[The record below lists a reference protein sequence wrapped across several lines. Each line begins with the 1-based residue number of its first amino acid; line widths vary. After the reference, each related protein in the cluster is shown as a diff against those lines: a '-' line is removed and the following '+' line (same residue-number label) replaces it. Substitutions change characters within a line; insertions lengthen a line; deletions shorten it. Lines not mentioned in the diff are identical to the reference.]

1 MTTHPLVS
9 SDVWLEARRDL
20 LAAEKDLARR
30 SDRVA
35 DLRRRLP
42 WVRVDTPYVFDAPGG
57 PVTLADLFA
66 GRRQLLVQHFMFGPG
81 WEQGCPSC
89 SFMADHADGMTAH
102 LANRDLAFA
111 AVSRAPIDEIERFRR
126 RMGWQFSWVSSHA
139 NGFNHDFEVSFTSEA
154 VAAGDVSYNFTKQ
167 SRIGQEMPGLSMF
180 FKDEAGSI
188 YRTYSTYGRGVEAMI
203 GAYRLLDLAPMGRDE
218 DGLDYTMQW
227 VRHRDRY
234 EMSSPAQAATCCGGR
249 A

>member
-1 MTTHPLVS
+1 MTAHPIVS
-9 SDVWLEARRDL
+9 ADAWLDARRDL
-20 LAAEKDLARR
+20 LAAEKDLTRR
-30 SDRVA
+30 SDQVA

-42 WVRVDTPYVFDAPGG
+42 WVRVDTSYVFEGPGG

-66 GRRQLLVQHFMFGPG
+66 GHRQLLIQHFMFGPG

-89 SFMADHADGMTAH
+89 SFMADHADGMMVH

-111 AVSRAPIDEIERFRR
+111 AVSRAPIDQIERFRR

-139 NGFNHDFEVSFTSEA
+139 NSFNHDFEVSFTPEA
-154 VAAGDVSYNFTKQ
+154 IAEGNVSYNFTKQ
-167 SRIGQEMPGLSMF
+167 AQIGQEMPGLSVF
-180 FKDEAGSI
+180 LKDEEGSI

-203 GAYRLLDLAPMGRDE
+203 GAYRLLDLTPMGRDE

-227 VRHRDRY
+227 VRHHDLY
-234 EMSSPAQAATCCGGR
+234 ETARTAKAATCCGGQS
-249 A
+249 